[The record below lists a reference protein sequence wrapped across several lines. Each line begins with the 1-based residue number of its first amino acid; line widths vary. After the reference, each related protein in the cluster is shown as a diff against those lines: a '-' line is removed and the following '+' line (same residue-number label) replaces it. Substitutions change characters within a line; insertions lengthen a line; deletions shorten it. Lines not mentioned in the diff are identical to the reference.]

1 MNPQLVELLQK
12 FPGIGPKQ
20 ATRFV
25 YFLMRSNNIYKESLI
40 KEINNLKLQ
49 AKECP
54 SCYRYHNYVHHDN
67 MHKNEC
73 SICIDDSRT
82 DNMLMIVEKELD
94 VDAIERTGGYR
105 GKYFVL
111 GGLLPF
117 LADKPTELIKIRELA
132 RTVRNKISKLDMEVN
147 KKENINENNKITL
160 PNEGQEDFKD
170 IKEPGNKIE
179 IIYALP
185 VTDEGDHTIEYLNQ
199 TLSQVVGI
207 DKAKISI
214 LARGL
219 SSGLDIEYVD
229 RDTFFE
235 AYKRR
240 V

>member
-1 MNPQLVELLQK
+1 MNPKLVELFQK
-12 FPGIGPKQ
+12 LPGIGPKQ

-25 YFLMRSNNIYKESLI
+25 YYLMRSNMVYKDALI
-40 KEINNLKLQ
+40 KEIQNIKIE
-49 AKECP
+49 ASECP
-54 SCYRYHNYVHHDN
+54 VCYRYHNYVHHDIE
-67 MHKNEC
+67 HPHFC
-73 SICIDDSRT
+73 AICIDEGRD
-82 DNMLMIVEKELD
+82 DHIIMIVEKELD
-94 VDAIERTGGYR
+94 VDAIERTGSYH

-117 LADKPTELIKIRELA
+117 LADKPTEIIKIRELTNLVH
-132 RTVRNKISKLDMEVN
+132 RKLQPTTEHR
-147 KKENINENNKITL
+147 L
-160 PNEGQEDFKD
+160 
-170 IKEPGNKIE
+170 E
-179 IIYALP
+179 IVYALP

-199 TLSQVVGI
+199 TLSQIVGI

-240 V
+240 A

>member
-1 MNPQLVELLQK
+1 MNPKLVELFQK
-12 FPGIGPKQ
+12 LPGIGPKQ

-25 YFLMRSNNIYKESLI
+25 YYLMRSNTPYKDALI
-40 KEINNLKLQ
+40 KEIQNIKLE
-49 AKECP
+49 ASECP
-54 SCYRYHNYVHHDN
+54 VCYRYHNYVHYDKEHP
-67 MHKNEC
+67 HFC
-73 SICIDDSRT
+73 SICIDENRD
-82 DNMLMIVEKELD
+82 DCIIMIVEKELD
-94 VDAIERTGGYR
+94 VDAIERTGSYS

-117 LADKPTELIKIRELA
+117 LADKPTEIIKIRELTNLVH
-132 RTVRNKISKLDMEVN
+132 RKLQGFSPISVESDLDQTSTPSRGGDQ
-147 KKENINENNKITL
+147 NEHRL
-160 PNEGQEDFKD
+160 
-170 IKEPGNKIE
+170 E
-179 IIYALP
+179 IVYALP

-199 TLSQVVGI
+199 TLSQIVGI

-240 V
+240 I

>member
-25 YFLMRSNNIYKESLI
+25 YFLMRSSNNYKELLI
-40 KEINNLKLQ
+40 KEIHNLKMQ
-49 AKECP
+49 AKEC
-54 SCYRYHNYVHHDN
+54 SVCYRYHNYVHHDN
-67 MHKNEC
+67 KHKNEC

-82 DNMLMIVEKELD
+82 DSMLMIVEKELD
-94 VDAIERTGGYR
+94 VDAIERTGGYN

-117 LADKPTELIKIRELA
+117 LADKPTEIIKIRELTK
-132 RTVRNKISKLDMEVN
+132 TVHNKISKI
-147 KKENINENNKITL
+147 NIL
-160 PNEGQEDFKD
+160 S
-170 IKEPGNKIE
+170 KIE

-207 DKAKISI
+207 DKVKISI

-235 AYKRR
+235 AYRR
-240 V
+240 RI

>member
-25 YFLMRSNNIYKESLI
+25 YFLMRSNSTYKENLI
-40 KEINNLKLQ
+40 KEIHNLKMQ

-54 SCYRYHNYVHHDN
+54 GCYRYHNYVHHDN

-73 SICIDDSRT
+73 SICIDESHT

-132 RTVRNKISKLDMEVN
+132 NLIRRKINTGPSPALPIGEG
-147 KKENINENNKITL
+147 ENSYSL
-160 PNEGQEDFKD
+160 
-170 IKEPGNKIE
+170 E

-185 VTDEGDHTIEYLNQ
+185 VTDEGDHTVEYLNQ

-240 V
+240 M

>member
-25 YFLMRSNNIYKESLI
+25 YFLMRSNNNYKESLI
-40 KEINNLKLQ
+40 KEIHNLKMQ

-54 SCYRYHNYVHHDN
+54 SCFRYHNYVHHDN

-73 SICIDDSRT
+73 SICIDDSRVDT
-82 DNMLMIVEKELD
+82 MLMIVEKELD

-132 RTVRNKISKLDMEVN
+132 RAVHNKIFKLDDKLN
-147 KKENINENNKITL
+147 KQENLIHI
-160 PNEGQEDFKD
+160 EGAKD
-170 IKEPGNKIE
+170 VVE

-240 V
+240 E